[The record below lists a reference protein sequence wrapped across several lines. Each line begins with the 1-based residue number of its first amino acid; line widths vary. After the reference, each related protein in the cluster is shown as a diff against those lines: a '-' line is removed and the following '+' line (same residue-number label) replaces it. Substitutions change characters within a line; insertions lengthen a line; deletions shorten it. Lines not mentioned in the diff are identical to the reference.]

1 MIRQL
6 SLPSLLADVEVQR
19 EAKVRRGH
27 GHGAHPHPPPH
38 LPLLAARGSRVHL
51 PRLRLRHPLQPLDDV
66 LAVDAAPGGDPDVHK
81 VGAELAVVVGSKRRP
96 AVQVDQVGQPLGPLV
111 VLAESGDLVGM

>member
-1 MIRQL
+1 M
-6 SLPSLLADVEVQR
+6 PSLLADVEVQR

-27 GHGAHPHPPPH
+27 GHGAHPHPP
-38 LPLLAARGSRVHL
+38 LPPSLAVGGPRHHL

-81 VGAELAVVVGSKRRP
+81 VGAELAVVVGPKRRP
-96 AVQVDQVGQPLGPLV
+96 AVHVDQVGQPLGPLM
-111 VLAESGDLVGM
+111 VLA